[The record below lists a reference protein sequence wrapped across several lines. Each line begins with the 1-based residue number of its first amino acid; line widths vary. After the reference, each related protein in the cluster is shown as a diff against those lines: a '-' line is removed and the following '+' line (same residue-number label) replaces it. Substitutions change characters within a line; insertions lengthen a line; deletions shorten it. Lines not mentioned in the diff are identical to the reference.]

1 MNDAYQQG
9 RDARLAGDGKDACP
23 YGRIGRTSSE
33 DGEARRDR
41 ASAVLRAWWL
51 AGFHDADI
59 ECGKRLA

>member
-9 RDARLAGDGKDACP
+9 RDARLMGRGKDACP

-33 DGEARRDR
+33 DDEARRER

-51 AGFHDADI
+51 GGWHDADI
-59 ECGKRLA
+59 ECGKPLA